1 MAPWL
6 SLGEDESPEGQLRAR
21 YIKLA
26 RQCLVNATDPAS
38 GDYLFGGPTQE
49 RIVHAAYIAYPL
61 LLAKRQLWDPLTSD
75 QQQHIIEALKTH
87 RRFKPNKSNWLL
99 FPAIIESAIWKMT
112 GTCKKKPIL
121 YAIDKHEQ
129 WYLGDGVYGDG
140 PDFHWDY
147 YNSYVISPL
156 LTETLRTCREMGM
169 HVENALANAI
179 NRGERY
185 ASVTEHLI
193 SPEGTFPVVG
203 RSSVYRIAML
213 QQLEY
218 TVFRNG
224 RLPPP
229 LHAGATRAAITS
241 VIRNMME
248 MPGTFDENG
257 WLNAGIAGHQP
268 EARDW
273 YNYTGALY
281 MCTMGLTHLGIPPAD
296 PFWTEPSAAWTQQKI
311 WSGDESV
318 SQQLFK

>member
-6 SLGEDESPEGQLRAR
+6 SLGEDASPEGQLRAK
-21 YIKLA
+21 YIQLA

-38 GDYLFGGPTQE
+38 GDYLFGGATQE
-49 RIVHAAYIAYPL
+49 RIVHAAYVAYPL
-61 LLAKRQLWDPLTSD
+61 LLAKKQLWDPLTTAQKRSIAD
-75 QQQHIIEALKTH
+75 ALKTH
-87 RRFKPNKSNWLL
+87 RDFKPNESNWLL
-99 FPAIIESAIWKMT
+99 FPAIIETALWKLT
-112 GTCKKKPIL
+112 GSCMKEPIR
-121 YAIDKHEQ
+121 YAIEKHEK

-169 HVENALANAI
+169 CVEKALADAI

-185 ASVTEHLI
+185 AEITEHLI
-193 SPEGTFPVVG
+193 SPEGTFPVMG

-224 RLPPP
+224 RLPGS
-229 LHAGATRAAITS
+229 LHPGATRAAITS
-241 VIRNMME
+241 VVRNMME
-248 MPGTFDENG
+248 MPGTFDACG
-257 WLNAGIAGHQP
+257 WLNAGVVGYQP
-268 EARDW
+268 GARDW

-281 MCTMGLTHLGIPPAD
+281 MCTMGFTHLGIPPAD
-296 PFWTEPSAAWTQQKI
+296 PFWTMPPVRWTQQKI
-311 WSGDESV
+311 WSGDNSV
-318 SQQLFK
+318 SEKLFK